1 MMIQKARYGVAAF
14 LVGALLFTTVAPVL
28 ADEVQQRQQELGQ
41 IQEQMEVQQSRT
53 NAAQRKVAS
62 ISEQLRSIEADLDI
76 AQREYKAIEAKRKY
90 TEQQIETNAEIL
102 AKTEKDLAVRNKVLS
117 KRMRDIYENGQVNY
131 LDVLLGSA
139 DFIDF
144 ATRTEILKRVLNQDA
159 ALIAKVAAERQLVL
173 EKKAA
178 LERDRAALLELQ
190 KAAEV
195 NRQIADK
202 RRQERKA
209 VLDSAVYERDM
220 AEQAY
225 QELVEMSRQIEQ
237 MIRNIQSGGSSAA
250 GIGSG
255 RMMWPL
261 SGPITS
267 PFGWRIHPI
276 FGTSRYHSGLDIGAD
291 YGDPVVA
298 ADSGVVIYA
307 DWMGGYGKAVIIDHG
322 SGVSTLYGHNSD
334 LVVGEGQRVNKGQV
348 IARAGSTGYSTGPHV
363 HFEVRLNGSPTNP
376 LDYLP

>member
-1 MMIQKARYGVAAF
+1 MIQKARYGVAAF